1 MTDRR
6 TFVGS
11 IVGGFLA
18 SMMSRERPDTLLLVT
33 DSLTNVDRKRVLDFR
48 HGTCPPC
55 TNMDPG
61 QAWDEGRAMTLDDA
75 VRAPEPGDATMQRY
89 LVEGRPFG
97 RVVLTI

>member
-33 DSLTNVDRKRVLDFR
+33 DSLTNVDRKRVLDFTATR
-48 HGTCPPC
+48 NLP
-55 TNMDPG
+55 
-61 QAWDEGRAMTLDDA
+61 AMYEYGSWASL
-75 VRAPEPGDATMQRY
+75 G
-89 LVEGRPFG
+89 
-97 RVVLTI
+97 